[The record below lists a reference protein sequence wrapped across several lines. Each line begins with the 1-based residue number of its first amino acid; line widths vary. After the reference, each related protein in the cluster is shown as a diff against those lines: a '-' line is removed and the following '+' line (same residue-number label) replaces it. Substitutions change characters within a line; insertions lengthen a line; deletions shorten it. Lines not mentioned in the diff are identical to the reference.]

1 MDIESKLA
9 DLKAMHNLEEP
20 KRSGMDDADIK
31 WRYVKPN
38 YIKANYEFLRGKSQN
53 HLSGSLEQ
61 VVENLVKTWEMEASH
76 KADLKQWTTVDY
88 KNYQVSCNGSEPV
101 GGEVAK
107 EVGNYNALLQ
117 GCPSYEKFG
126 PLSFE
131 ASHNLFRDSFTEGF
145 PWEVLKV
152 LCGPPNLIFTWRH
165 WGTFSGSFRGNQ
177 GHGKLVEMF
186 GLCRV
191 TVTEDLKIQLL
202 EVFLDGESFVEDM
215 EGRCPFPKKNWPT
228 LLLGEPVTQTG

>member
-186 GLCRV
+186 GLCRREYGITTKKIRATNSNDLGLV
-191 TVTEDLKIQLL
+191 TSYTRQ
-202 EVFLDGESFVEDM
+202 
-215 EGRCPFPKKNWPT
+215 
-228 LLLGEPVTQTG
+228 QTSQ